1 MSLRTLPWSTLSA
14 ALILRSGRSP
24 SRRMGAASCFETPAA
39 RAPQH
44 EAITFSTVMRGLD
57 PRTHREKRLH
67 LKRMDCRVKPGN
79 DTAEDNGRRP
89 EARPHPEEARSAV
102 SKDEGGHLTSPSR
115 RVRAAS
121 CFETPRCRAA
131 PQHEAGPE
139 RFACGMNS
147 AQIFAVCAPRVGTAR

>member
-57 PRTHREKRLH
+57 PRIHREKRLH

-89 EARPHPEEARSAV
+89 RPALILRRREA
-102 SKDEGGHLTSPSR
+102 PSR
-115 RVRAAS
+115 RMRGGTS
-121 CFETPRCRAA
+121 P
-131 PQHEAGPE
+131 AGLE
-139 RFACGMNS
+139 E
-147 AQIFAVCAPRVGTAR
+147 